1 MNRARCGLLVLLI
14 QFASSSSFA
23 AIGDSESAIS
33 KEAVAMKAVH
43 VRIQKTNYSVHEIST
58 AVGMLREYVS
68 AGGVVFA
75 VTWRGMSRPDLSK
88 VLGPYY
94 AEYAVAAAKIPK
106 AFGRHSTTVKSD
118 HLTVQRG
125 GHMRDIHGIAY
136 VPASLPSAMR
146 VEDLQ

>member
-1 MNRARCGLLVLLI
+1 MDSARCGLLVLLL
-14 QFASSSSFA
+14 QFAASSSFA
-23 AIGDSESAIS
+23 ALGDSESAIS
-33 KEAVAMKAVH
+33 KEAAVMKAAH
-43 VRIQKTNYSVHEIST
+43 VRIQKTNYSVHEISN
-58 AVGMLREYVS
+58 AVGMLREYV
-68 AGGVVFA
+68 AADGVVFA
-75 VTWRGMSRPDLSK
+75 VTWRGMSRPDLSN

-125 GHMRDIHGIAY
+125 GHMRDIHGVAY
-136 VPASLPSAMR
+136 VPDLLPSSVR